1 MDSENYVKIMTLCDF
16 AQVKKFI
23 EDVTD
28 PEQHIATLVQTKS
41 AVLQVDD
48 YGLKIRAKSGPE
60 KFRLVVRDVPIGF
73 DKQKV
78 LNLFKIKNESKVIR
92 AELATTS
99 ESFATWYVGFAHAED
114 SQKAMEHLRKT
125 EPSFKV
131 HMKKIS
137 AGHYQKQAHPRQ
149 VHEGWAG
156 FSAPNYN
163 MYPSQ
168 TPVVSTAST
177 QHHPNNDL
185 IQTFATFQYQKPF
198 PPHLRIKKS
207 KKAAADKTMFQ
218 PFIRKG
224 IENGHQVPPPPEIPI
239 QFSHRSTRGARR
251 PQRQRN
257 NPDDGNRSNDGIAS
271 SKSPLPQEPEKP
283 TPKPQF
289 AMEVNDFP
297 SLGNQTPQPAISP
310 GQSTTGAGE
319 PEISLQPLADLL
331 KLSESPKK
339 HKATGLLPK
348 KSPKSTPAPKKEDL
362 KPTPQDAPL
371 PSTTAKSPW
380 PNTGKTLAEVF
391 KTQPATTIP
400 IEKPNVQTSATPPK
414 PASIASDK
422 DAPGAVKPAQRAA
435 QNPAKNV
442 RSSRQKTAPASQ
454 PKRQIKQESFASK
467 EEPKQADETTEN
479 TEEEPGWV
487 TVEIKKKVRDNK
499 SETSDTDD
507 AQRTQKRGNG
517 AQRREDGDRRRE
529 RRHTGD
535 RAPRP
540 ERDGNRG
547 ARRDRR
553 DRDRNNNQA
562 HEDAEKTIVQPPTPP
577 PANTLELF
585 PNLVESPPQI
595 PAIASPVPIQGRW
608 ADIASK

>member
-1 MDSENYVKIMTLCDF
+1 
-16 AQVKKFI
+16 
-23 EDVTD
+23 
-28 PEQHIATLVQTKS
+28 
-41 AVLQVDD
+41 
-48 YGLKIRAKSGPE
+48 
-60 KFRLVVRDVPIGF
+60 
-73 DKQKV
+73 
-78 LNLFKIKNESKVIR
+78 
-92 AELATTS
+92 
-99 ESFATWYVGFAHAED
+99 
-114 SQKAMEHLRKT
+114 
-125 EPSFKV
+125 
-131 HMKKIS
+131 MKKIS

-149 VHEGWAG
+149 VHDGWAG

-163 MYPSQ
+163 IYPSQ

-177 QHHPNNDL
+177 QHHANNDL

-207 KKAAADKTMFQ
+207 KKAAADKTMYQ

-239 QFSHRSTRGARR
+239 QYSHRSARGARR
-251 PQRQRN
+251 PQRQRS
-257 NPDDGNRSNDGIAS
+257 NPDDANRSNGGIAS
-271 SKSPLPQEPEKP
+271 SKSPLPHEPAKP

-310 GQSTTGAGE
+310 GQSITGTGE
-319 PEISLQPLADLL
+319 PEISLKPLANLL

-339 HKATGLLPK
+339 KAPGSLPK

-371 PSTTAKSPW
+371 PSTTAKSAW

-391 KTQPATTIP
+391 KTQPVTTIP
-400 IEKPNVQTSATPPK
+400 IEKPNIQTSATPQK

-422 DAPGAVKPAQRAA
+422 DASGGAKPAQRAS
-435 QNPAKNV
+435 QNPAKKTHQ
-442 RSSRQKTAPASQ
+442 SRQKAAAAPQ
-454 PKRQIKQESFASK
+454 PKRQVQQESAK
-467 EEPKQADETTEN
+467 ESPKQADETIEN
-479 TEEEPGWV
+479 TDEEPGWV
-487 TVEIKKKVRDNK
+487 TVEVKKKVRDNK

-507 AQRTQKRGNG
+507 THRTQKRGNG
-517 AQRREDGDRRRE
+517 APRREDGDRRRE
-529 RRHTGD
+529 RRYTGD
-535 RAPRP
+535 RAPRA

-547 ARRDRR
+547 GRRDRR

-562 HEDAEKTIVQPPTPP
+562 NEDAEKTIVHPPTPP

-585 PNLVESPPQI
+585 PNLVESPPHI